1 MSLCRTYP
9 AGLIQLVK
17 KQKNHCDFFR
27 PYNPSTPP
35 LSQPWV
41 RGEEHGDKETKTH
54 IVSMPAPPQGSIRSI
69 VRERF
74 LNVSFQDACVGM
86 RSSHEKRLNGV
97 MVCVHDCIWE
107 GEARALFVRVCIAT
121 SQMVHAR

>member
-74 LNVSFQDACVGM
+74 LNVSLRCMHG
-86 RSSHEKRLNGV
+86 
-97 MVCVHDCIWE
+97 
-107 GEARALFVRVCIAT
+107 
-121 SQMVHAR
+121 HAIVT